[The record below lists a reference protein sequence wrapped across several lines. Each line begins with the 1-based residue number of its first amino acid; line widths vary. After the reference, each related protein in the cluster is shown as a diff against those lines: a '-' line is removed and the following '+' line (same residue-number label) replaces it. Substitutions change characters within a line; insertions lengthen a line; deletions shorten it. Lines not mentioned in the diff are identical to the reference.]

1 MLVPAAQGVQAHPLP
16 VLRVIVSAQI
26 HLAVRHTS
34 WRLHDAHL

>member
-16 VLRVIVSAQI
+16 VLRVVSAQI